1 MLEAVR
7 SAKGPVV
14 RSDYSCFKNDGGQ
27 LFLAGEGSGTV
38 ELSTL
43 TAPKSPTILAG
54 RAPSRHDH
62 CHHPR
67 SRLPVCASPQSGD
80 GAIMNIAN
88 HKVIAVMAV
97 GKNPG
102 FLNADSGQR
111 ICACAESGFRRHGRH
126 SRKVHQQK
134 QSQTGPAIQP
144 DSSRVKAI
152 GGRDEP
158 GVGLAH

>member
-14 RSDYSCFKNDGGQ
+14 RSDYSCFNNDGGQ

-102 FLNADSGQR
+102 FLMPTPDNEFVLVLNQDSGDMAV
-111 ICACAESGFRRHGRH
+111 I
-126 SRKVHQQK
+126 
-134 QSQTGPAIQP
+134 
-144 DSSRVKAI
+144 RVKSISRNRAKLAPLFNLI
-152 GGRDEP
+152 P
-158 GVGLAH
+158 VGSKPLAAGMNRV